1 MRFTC
6 VELYYVPSGNINLP
20 IKVRVFVACRALRT
34 EQELVVIIN
43 EEVSVMK
50 TKNWMLHKL
59 TAGWLLWTTILMLG
73 AALLLVPREA
83 VSATRAEINRDVNI
97 ALDTL
102 YRTSPAARKISKIAK
117 GVLVFPSII
126 KGSLIFGGE
135 YGEGALRVNRKTVG
149 YYNTIAASY
158 GLEVGAQ
165 SYGYA
170 LFFLDQDSLDYL
182 KKTDG
187 WELGTTPNF
196 VVMNEGMARNLTTT
210 TAHSGV
216 YAFVFNQKGLM
227 AGISIEGSKITRI
240 HPK

>member
-1 MRFTC
+1 
-6 VELYYVPSGNINLP
+6 
-20 IKVRVFVACRALRT
+20 
-34 EQELVVIIN
+34 
-43 EEVSVMK
+43 MK
-50 TKNWMLHKL
+50 TKNWMFHTL
-59 TAGWLLWTTILMLG
+59 TAGWLLWSAILILG
-73 AALLLVPREA
+73 TVLVLAPVEA
-83 VSATRAEINRDVNI
+83 WSATRAEINRDVNI
-97 ALDTL
+97 ALNTL
-102 YRTSPAARKISKIAK
+102 YRTSPAARQISKIAK

-126 KGSLIFGGE
+126 KGSFVLGGE

-158 GLEVGAQ
+158 GLEIGAQ
-165 SYGYA
+165 SFGYA
-170 LFFLDQDSLDYL
+170 LFFLDQNSLDYL

-196 VVMNEGMARNLTTT
+196 VVMNEGMALNLSTT

-227 AGISIEGSKITRI
+227 AGISIEGSKITPI